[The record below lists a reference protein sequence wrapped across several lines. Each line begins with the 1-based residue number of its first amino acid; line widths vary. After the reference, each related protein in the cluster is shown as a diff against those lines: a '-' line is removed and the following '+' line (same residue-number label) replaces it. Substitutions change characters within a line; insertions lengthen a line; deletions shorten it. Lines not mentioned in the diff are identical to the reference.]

1 MSMFCYQCEMSQK
14 GGCGSTGAVV
24 GTCGKDE
31 NLARLQDI
39 MIFGLKGLCAYREHL
54 NTFKPELTKE
64 VDDVISET
72 LYFTLT
78 NVNFNFNDHINQLMK
93 IGRAGSLVMDRLS
106 NTHVSKFG
114 IPTPV
119 TVSQNKVEGK
129 AILVSGHDLEMFER
143 LLIATQDKGINV
155 YTHSEMLPAHGY
167 PELRKYKHLKGN
179 VGKAWFDQAKLME
192 KFPGTFVVN
201 TNCIIPPKKNC
212 GYLDRLFT
220 YKIVGVEGSTPI
232 ENDNFGEWIIDRKNK
247 GTLENPI
254 QMPYITYSNMVD
266 HFIEDVYDFVSKHPE
281 YELNRYYDILETNN
295 IKWEK
300 ESMQNTDV
308 SSLDGKCVVALLV
321 GTVRAERFCD
331 GVLLSFFKSGVIKK
345 WLLRLKEI
353 DEE

>member
-1 MSMFCYQCEMSQK
+1 MMTYTK
-14 GGCGSTGAVV
+14 
-24 GTCGKDE
+24 
-31 NLARLQDI
+31 
-39 MIFGLKGLCAYREHL
+39 
-54 NTFKPELTKE
+54 LT
-64 VDDVISET
+64 
-72 LYFTLT
+72 
-78 NVNFNFNDHINQLMK
+78 
-93 IGRAGSLVMDRLS
+93 
-106 NTHVSKFG
+106 
-114 IPTPV
+114 
-119 TVSQNKVEGK
+119 
-129 AILVSGHDLEMFER
+129 
-143 LLIATQDKGINV
+143 
-155 YTHSEMLPAHGY
+155 
-167 PELRKYKHLKGN
+167 
-179 VGKAWFDQAKLME
+179 
-192 KFPGTFVVN
+192 
-201 TNCIIPPKKNC
+201 
-212 GYLDRLFT
+212 GYL
-220 YKIVGVEGSTPI
+220 SAI

-266 HFIEDVYDFVSKHPE
+266 RFIEDVYDFVSKHPE

>member
-1 MSMFCYQCEMSQK
+1 MMTYTK
-14 GGCGSTGAVV
+14 
-24 GTCGKDE
+24 
-31 NLARLQDI
+31 
-39 MIFGLKGLCAYREHL
+39 
-54 NTFKPELTKE
+54 LT
-64 VDDVISET
+64 
-72 LYFTLT
+72 
-78 NVNFNFNDHINQLMK
+78 
-93 IGRAGSLVMDRLS
+93 
-106 NTHVSKFG
+106 
-114 IPTPV
+114 
-119 TVSQNKVEGK
+119 
-129 AILVSGHDLEMFER
+129 
-143 LLIATQDKGINV
+143 
-155 YTHSEMLPAHGY
+155 
-167 PELRKYKHLKGN
+167 
-179 VGKAWFDQAKLME
+179 
-192 KFPGTFVVN
+192 
-201 TNCIIPPKKNC
+201 
-212 GYLDRLFT
+212 GYL
-220 YKIVGVEGSTPI
+220 SAI

-266 HFIEDVYDFVSKHPE
+266 HLIEDVYDFVSKHPE

>member
-1 MSMFCYQCEMSQK
+1 MMTYTK
-14 GGCGSTGAVV
+14 
-24 GTCGKDE
+24 
-31 NLARLQDI
+31 
-39 MIFGLKGLCAYREHL
+39 
-54 NTFKPELTKE
+54 LT
-64 VDDVISET
+64 
-72 LYFTLT
+72 
-78 NVNFNFNDHINQLMK
+78 
-93 IGRAGSLVMDRLS
+93 
-106 NTHVSKFG
+106 
-114 IPTPV
+114 
-119 TVSQNKVEGK
+119 
-129 AILVSGHDLEMFER
+129 
-143 LLIATQDKGINV
+143 
-155 YTHSEMLPAHGY
+155 
-167 PELRKYKHLKGN
+167 
-179 VGKAWFDQAKLME
+179 
-192 KFPGTFVVN
+192 
-201 TNCIIPPKKNC
+201 
-212 GYLDRLFT
+212 GYL
-220 YKIVGVEGSTPI
+220 SAI

-254 QMPYITYSNMVD
+254 QMPYIAYSNMVD

>member
-1 MSMFCYQCEMSQK
+1 MMTY
-14 GGCGSTGAVV
+14 T
-24 GTCGKDE
+24 
-31 NLARLQDI
+31 
-39 MIFGLKGLCAYREHL
+39 
-54 NTFKPELTKE
+54 
-64 VDDVISET
+64 
-72 LYFTLT
+72 TLT
-78 NVNFNFNDHINQLMK
+78 
-93 IGRAGSLVMDRLS
+93 
-106 NTHVSKFG
+106 
-114 IPTPV
+114 
-119 TVSQNKVEGK
+119 
-129 AILVSGHDLEMFER
+129 
-143 LLIATQDKGINV
+143 
-155 YTHSEMLPAHGY
+155 
-167 PELRKYKHLKGN
+167 
-179 VGKAWFDQAKLME
+179 
-192 KFPGTFVVN
+192 
-201 TNCIIPPKKNC
+201 
-212 GYLDRLFT
+212 GYL
-220 YKIVGVEGSTPI
+220 SAI

-266 HFIEDVYDFVSKHPE
+266 RFIEDVYDFVSKHPE

>member
-1 MSMFCYQCEMSQK
+1 MMTY
-14 GGCGSTGAVV
+14 T
-24 GTCGKDE
+24 
-31 NLARLQDI
+31 
-39 MIFGLKGLCAYREHL
+39 
-54 NTFKPELTKE
+54 
-64 VDDVISET
+64 
-72 LYFTLT
+72 TLT
-78 NVNFNFNDHINQLMK
+78 
-93 IGRAGSLVMDRLS
+93 
-106 NTHVSKFG
+106 
-114 IPTPV
+114 
-119 TVSQNKVEGK
+119 
-129 AILVSGHDLEMFER
+129 
-143 LLIATQDKGINV
+143 
-155 YTHSEMLPAHGY
+155 
-167 PELRKYKHLKGN
+167 
-179 VGKAWFDQAKLME
+179 
-192 KFPGTFVVN
+192 
-201 TNCIIPPKKNC
+201 
-212 GYLDRLFT
+212 GYL
-220 YKIVGVEGSTPI
+220 SAI

-254 QMPYITYSNMVD
+254 QMSYITYSNMVD

>member
-1 MSMFCYQCEMSQK
+1 MTYTK
-14 GGCGSTGAVV
+14 
-24 GTCGKDE
+24 
-31 NLARLQDI
+31 
-39 MIFGLKGLCAYREHL
+39 
-54 NTFKPELTKE
+54 LT
-64 VDDVISET
+64 
-72 LYFTLT
+72 
-78 NVNFNFNDHINQLMK
+78 
-93 IGRAGSLVMDRLS
+93 
-106 NTHVSKFG
+106 
-114 IPTPV
+114 
-119 TVSQNKVEGK
+119 
-129 AILVSGHDLEMFER
+129 
-143 LLIATQDKGINV
+143 
-155 YTHSEMLPAHGY
+155 
-167 PELRKYKHLKGN
+167 
-179 VGKAWFDQAKLME
+179 
-192 KFPGTFVVN
+192 
-201 TNCIIPPKKNC
+201 
-212 GYLDRLFT
+212 GYL
-220 YKIVGVEGSTPI
+220 SAI

-266 HFIEDVYDFVSKHPE
+266 HLIEDVYDFVSKHPE

>member
-1 MSMFCYQCEMSQK
+1 MMTYTK
-14 GGCGSTGAVV
+14 
-24 GTCGKDE
+24 
-31 NLARLQDI
+31 
-39 MIFGLKGLCAYREHL
+39 
-54 NTFKPELTKE
+54 LT
-64 VDDVISET
+64 
-72 LYFTLT
+72 
-78 NVNFNFNDHINQLMK
+78 
-93 IGRAGSLVMDRLS
+93 
-106 NTHVSKFG
+106 
-114 IPTPV
+114 
-119 TVSQNKVEGK
+119 
-129 AILVSGHDLEMFER
+129 
-143 LLIATQDKGINV
+143 
-155 YTHSEMLPAHGY
+155 
-167 PELRKYKHLKGN
+167 
-179 VGKAWFDQAKLME
+179 
-192 KFPGTFVVN
+192 
-201 TNCIIPPKKNC
+201 
-212 GYLDRLFT
+212 GYL
-220 YKIVGVEGSTPI
+220 SAI

-254 QMPYITYSNMVD
+254 QMPNITYSNMVD

>member
-1 MSMFCYQCEMSQK
+1 MMTYTK
-14 GGCGSTGAVV
+14 
-24 GTCGKDE
+24 
-31 NLARLQDI
+31 
-39 MIFGLKGLCAYREHL
+39 
-54 NTFKPELTKE
+54 LT
-64 VDDVISET
+64 
-72 LYFTLT
+72 
-78 NVNFNFNDHINQLMK
+78 
-93 IGRAGSLVMDRLS
+93 
-106 NTHVSKFG
+106 
-114 IPTPV
+114 
-119 TVSQNKVEGK
+119 
-129 AILVSGHDLEMFER
+129 
-143 LLIATQDKGINV
+143 
-155 YTHSEMLPAHGY
+155 
-167 PELRKYKHLKGN
+167 
-179 VGKAWFDQAKLME
+179 
-192 KFPGTFVVN
+192 
-201 TNCIIPPKKNC
+201 
-212 GYLDRLFT
+212 GYL
-220 YKIVGVEGSTPI
+220 SAI

-295 IKWEK
+295 IKCEK

>member
-1 MSMFCYQCEMSQK
+1 MMTYTK
-14 GGCGSTGAVV
+14 
-24 GTCGKDE
+24 
-31 NLARLQDI
+31 
-39 MIFGLKGLCAYREHL
+39 
-54 NTFKPELTKE
+54 LT
-64 VDDVISET
+64 
-72 LYFTLT
+72 
-78 NVNFNFNDHINQLMK
+78 
-93 IGRAGSLVMDRLS
+93 
-106 NTHVSKFG
+106 
-114 IPTPV
+114 
-119 TVSQNKVEGK
+119 
-129 AILVSGHDLEMFER
+129 
-143 LLIATQDKGINV
+143 
-155 YTHSEMLPAHGY
+155 
-167 PELRKYKHLKGN
+167 
-179 VGKAWFDQAKLME
+179 
-192 KFPGTFVVN
+192 
-201 TNCIIPPKKNC
+201 
-212 GYLDRLFT
+212 GYL
-220 YKIVGVEGSTPI
+220 SAI

-254 QMPYITYSNMVD
+254 QMPYIIYSNMVD